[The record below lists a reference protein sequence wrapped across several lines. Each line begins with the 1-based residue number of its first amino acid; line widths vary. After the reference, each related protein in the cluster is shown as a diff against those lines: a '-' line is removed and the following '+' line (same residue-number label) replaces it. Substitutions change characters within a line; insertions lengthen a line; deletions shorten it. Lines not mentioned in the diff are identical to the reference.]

1 MNRNPFELIN
11 STPNMNDSSIMNTQ
25 SSTVNQSPQGFSIS
39 QLLKSVNIPN
49 PDSLTLPQEG
59 GISNNLI
66 NIIQNNSN
74 PLTTPINFGTP
85 GSTLLNSKQQILLK
99 DFHPNSSIVS
109 PNRSPEFWFNPS
121 NGLNWD
127 QYILMFRQNAYQN
140 MWNDMSYVE
149 SLRNNNTTKSY
160 RRRKARTVFSDS
172 QLQGLEKRFEVQRY
186 LSTPERL
193 KLANNLRLSETQVKT
208 WFQNRRMKHKKII
221 KKDGGEGEEN
231 GCEEYEKE
239 EVKNIGNINKEEE
252 EDSFKNI

>member
-1 MNRNPFELIN
+1 MNRNSFELIN
-11 STPNMNDSSIMNTQ
+11 STPNMNESSIMNTQ
-25 SSTVNQSPQGFSIS
+25 SSTIHQPSQGFSIS

-49 PDSLTLPQEG
+49 PDSITIPSDG

-74 PLTTPINFGTP
+74 PLTASLSFGTP
-85 GSTLLNSKQQILLK
+85 GGTLLNTKQQFLIK
-99 DFHPNSSIVS
+99 DFHSNSSIAS

-140 MWNDMSYVE
+140 MWNDINYVDN
-149 SLRNNNTTKSY
+149 LRNNTTTKSY

-221 KKDGGEGEEN
+221 KKDGGESEEN

-239 EVKNIGNINKEEE
+239 ESKNLGNVHEEE
-252 EDSFKNI
+252 ETDSLKDI